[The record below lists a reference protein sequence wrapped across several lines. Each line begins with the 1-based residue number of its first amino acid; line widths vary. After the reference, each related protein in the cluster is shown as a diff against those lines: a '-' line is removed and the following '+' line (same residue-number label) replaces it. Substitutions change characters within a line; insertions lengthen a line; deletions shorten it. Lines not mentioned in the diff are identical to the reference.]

1 MDLTEIEAQADV
13 LLEKLRDS
21 TSAADV
27 RDLVFRLDG
36 LYRGAQ
42 IKALLPDAIEQG
54 RCGFRWK
61 WNEGREQH
69 YEVCTLDAGHG
80 GTHHLNQV
88 TGINKRKVDQLA
100 DKCGA
105 KPVSPP
111 ELVLTTGSCILAEG
125 HEGPHTDGGKA
136 WGEGP
141 TKPIA
146 DRLHELTSNW
156 KSSADSYG
164 SVARDG
170 STEEAFAVQL
180 RACAGDLEAVLME
193 GGI

>member
-1 MDLTEIEAQADV
+1 VELTEINELADD
-13 LLEKLRDS
+13 LLAKLRDT

-42 IKALLPDAIEQG
+42 IKALLPVIVEQG
-54 RCGFRWK
+54 PCGFKWK
-61 WNEGREQH
+61 WNQGREQH
-69 YEVCTLDAGHG
+69 YEVCTLEAGHG

-88 TGINKRKVDQLA
+88 TGINKRKVDCTCIWMTRQAMSESNTLAGSHHDDTCPLYLRTFDQLPNA
-100 DKCGA
+100 
-105 KPVSPP
+105 V
-111 ELVLTTGSCILAEG
+111 
-125 HEGPHTDGGKA
+125 
-136 WGEGP
+136 
-141 TKPIA
+141 KPIS

-156 KSSADSYG
+156 KSSADSYE
-164 SVARDG
+164 SVAEAS

-180 RACAGDLEAVLME
+180 RACAACLEAVLME